1 MFASLSHDLPT
12 HLTIATLVVM
22 ACYPYFP
29 MIGISAVLYQ
39 MDSILDEHGFVRPG
53 YTVVK

>member
-1 MFASLSHDLPT
+1 MFASLFHDLPT